1 MSDEAASS
9 DFHGVYLDT
18 NVLMRGQQ
26 WPLPSI
32 LLNNFLR
39 LAELCGINR
48 HLPEPVLKEAEDHW
62 LREVKE
68 GIAGLS
74 RAAGQLERLAKPV
87 ECEPTVGYPSAEILL
102 EKYRTLVEASIRKY
116 GIVRTPF
123 TERTVEEVFGFATKY
138 LLPFSPKGEGKG
150 FQDAVILLSV
160 LDHLNSSPTDN
171 AIFITTDKD
180 FTGINP
186 GSFIPAFDSK
196 RCQITTLEMAFEF
209 LSKRYYQES
218 IIKPYN
224 QEKENA
230 LKAAEANLPEIAEF
244 VRSQVTLD
252 MLKSGLGGKVVK
264 ILSFEEVV
272 PVLVEIPLPEPDT
285 PDRSVEILIRITAV
299 YRVLVAG
306 GIRGGDRMVSLKSL
320 MDGEPLEF
328 LPISEEQETYVF
340 WKGGIQA
347 TADVVN
353 REFTNVELLGLVP
366 EEMSLPE
373 STALKAR
380 ESAQYWM
387 TTKLDDEIIAKTRI
401 PSRTERPKAEIE
413 EEPHD

>member
-1 MSDEAASS
+1 MSDEAASP
-9 DFHGVYLDT
+9 DFQGVYLDT

-48 HLPEPVLKEAEDHW
+48 YLPEPVLKESEEHW
-62 LREVKE
+62 SREVKE

-87 ECEPTVGYPSAEILL
+87 ECEPTLGHPSAEILL
-102 EKYRTLVEASIRKY
+102 EKYRILVDASIKKY
-116 GIVRTPF
+116 GITRTPF
-123 TERTVEEVFGFATKY
+123 TKRTVEEVFGFATKY
-138 LLPFSPKGEGKG
+138 LLPFGPKGEGKG
-150 FQDAVILLSV
+150 FQDAAILLSV
-160 LDHLNSSPTDN
+160 LDHLNASPTDK
-171 AIFITTDKD
+171 AIFITSDKD
-180 FTGINP
+180 FTGINLD
-186 GSFIPAFDSK
+186 SFIPGFDSK
-196 RCQITTLEMAFEF
+196 KCQIITLEMAFEF

-244 VRSQVTLD
+244 VQSRVTLD
-252 MLKSGLGGKVVK
+252 MLKSGFGGKIVK
-264 ILSFEEVV
+264 ILSFEGVV
-272 PVLVEIPLPEPDT
+272 PILVETPLPEPNT
-285 PDRSVEILIRITAV
+285 PDRTVEILLRVTAV
-299 YRVLVAG
+299 YKVRIAG
-306 GIRGGDRMVSLKSL
+306 GIRATDRLTSLKAL
-320 MDGEPLEF
+320 MGGEPLDF
-328 LPISEEQETYVF
+328 LPSSEEQKTYAL

-347 TADVVN
+347 TADVAN
-353 REFTNVELLGLVP
+353 REFTNIKLLSLVP
-366 EEMSLPE
+366 EETSLPE

-387 TTKLDDEIIAKTRI
+387 TTRIDDEMTAKTTMI
-401 PSRTERPKAEIE
+401 PSITERPRAEIE
-413 EEPHD
+413 E